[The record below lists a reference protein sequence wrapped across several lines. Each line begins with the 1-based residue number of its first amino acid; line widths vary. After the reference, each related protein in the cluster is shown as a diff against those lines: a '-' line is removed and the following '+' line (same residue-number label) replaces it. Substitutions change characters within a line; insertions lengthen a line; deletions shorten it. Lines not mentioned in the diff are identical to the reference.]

1 MRVHGWTT
9 VVAGLVSVSLL
20 LGACGSSGG
29 PLDAAALDTQATTL
43 HGLAGEG
50 SVMATATEAGHLLGP
65 YRRVH
70 SRELA
75 DEAGLVAAALDAEV
89 ADESLRDRQRQ
100 LHADAMAIAAAFTAL
115 AAPTVDAGQAQR
127 VNDAF
132 ERTAASTSS

>member
-1 MRVHGWTT
+1 MRVHGRITA
-9 VVAGLVSVSLL
+9 VAALVAVSLL

-75 DEAGLVAAALDAEV
+75 DEAGLAALAEAADGPGGSGATSLDA
-89 ADESLRDRQRQ
+89 DG
-100 LHADAMAIAAAFTAL
+100 DARRPSPPL
-115 AAPTVDAGQAQR
+115 AAPTVDAAQAQR
-127 VNDAF
+127 ANDAF